1 MISYFY
7 TSSFCL
13 ILGTTLI
20 EKKKIKST
28 FHRSVPFASWYVVIQ
43 VVGYFWF
50 QVLFLCKYYFFFDKV
65 MGRLGTA
72 YIYSFVFISSSD
84 KHLP

>member
-20 EKKKIKST
+20 EKEKNKE
-28 FHRSVPFASWYVVIQ
+28 Y
-43 VVGYFWF
+43 
-50 QVLFLCKYYFFFDKV
+50 
-65 MGRLGTA
+65 
-72 YIYSFVFISSSD
+72 
-84 KHLP
+84 LPP

>member
-28 FHRSVPFASWYVVIQ
+28 FRRSVPFAS
-43 VVGYFWF
+43 
-50 QVLFLCKYYFFFDKV
+50 
-65 MGRLGTA
+65 
-72 YIYSFVFISSSD
+72 
-84 KHLP
+84 

>member
-20 EKKKIKST
+20 EKKKNKEYLPPVHSLYFLI
-28 FHRSVPFASWYVVIQ
+28 SVLVQ

-50 QVLFLCKYYFFFDKV
+50 QVLFLCEYYFFPNKA
-65 MGRLGTA
+65 ME
-72 YIYSFVFISSSD
+72 
-84 KHLP
+84 